1 MQPGGIPQQGGMTQ
15 PGGQGDGQDGG
26 QGGGGGG
33 DDDEKIEKAKEIPAQ
48 ELLAWVR
55 KQLGKPYVFGADG
68 HETRLTGK
76 RADSWLARNG
86 YSDAAGDAS
95 TPDAPLAP
103 AGGKAGAKPAAGKAG
118 GKQPAKPAARAS
130 SGATPPVDDAD
141 QDADEPPVDDVDP
154 PARTGRRA
162 FF

>member
-1 MQPGGIPQQGGMTQ
+1 MAKLTAEEQATLDSLIARR
-15 PGGQGDGQDGG
+15 DAA
-26 QGGGGGG
+26 
-33 DDDEKIEKAKEIPAQ
+33 DDDDDGAI
-48 ELLAWVR
+48 WVR
-55 KQLGKPYVFGADG
+55 NADG

-76 RADSWLARNG
+76 RADAWLARNG

-103 AGGKAGAKPAAGKAG
+103 AGGKAGPKPAAGKAG

-130 SGATPPVDDAD
+130 SGATPPADDAD
-141 QDADEPPVDDVDP
+141 QDADETPVDDADP